1 MPLVAAGSEAAA
13 AVPYPTGLHCPRLA
27 LGGLLRLIFV
37 SADLEYSVILPRF
50 PLLFFVQIKA
60 QVCVADI
67 VLHGL
72 SPPFQA
78 HISQRFVTFGSGA
91 DVIND
96 GDS

>member
-50 PLLFFVQIKA
+50 PLLSTIYSTVTDLARFR
-60 QVCVADI
+60 
-67 VLHGL
+67 GL
-72 SPPFQA
+72 SM
-78 HISQRFVTFGSGA
+78 SQPRSNAV
-91 DVIND
+91 
-96 GDS
+96 